1 MKRDG
6 RSAVKENKKRQKR
19 LRKLF
24 EAVCSGQR
32 SRVIYRLFRGGVDV
46 CGSAIEAW
54 PHKQSGDE
62 SDGLAWDS
70 ATVCNGTPLHIAC
83 AMGKFD
89 VAKVLVEHGADVNM
103 RDARG
108 TGPLH
113 VACHRATT
121 LLEAVRTEARHAEPP
136 STQVM
141 NTAVSGI
148 KSSVH
153 AAAAK
158 DVNCNADDGA
168 ERAPLA
174 AEKLKLAAQATA
186 LCAFL
191 VSRGADA
198 HVPDRWGATAVDIGL
213 NTVLDAYV
221 RQQAEDDAL
230 KRARLA
236 STLAAADA
244 EAWIEK
250 ILHEHELETRTSCD
264 GVGAAFG
271 FGDGWEDIERS
282 SAAVGVRGARH
293 AKVRSQLPSQKL
305 DAESTSSRGIK
316 RGCHMA
322 SPASWDGYSDH
333 QSRSQRPRMAWE
345 HDIPHGGSGNKKGQ
359 KKQHPQTRASA
370 QSHTPQPVVPQHM
383 HSVRE
388 RCDRLQLDETAWQ
401 NFCTTAARMKEANT
415 TRAAAASR
423 SPATS
428 AGLSC
433 ADIPWPSGPQD
444 NLLNFDLT
452 APPDKLK
459 RLVRAAW
466 LRWHPDKFVQKFGDI
481 LMSGVEHKKIMQR
494 LKEVA
499 QHINDIAVADR
510 SKLTRTRMHTD
521 PAAASAS

>member
-1 MKRDG
+1 MK
-6 RSAVKENKKRQKR
+6 ETKKRQKR

-46 CGSAIEAW
+46 CGRAAEAW
-54 PHKQSGDE
+54 PHKQSGHE

-70 ATVCNGTPLHIAC
+70 ATVHNGTPLHIAC
-83 AMGKFD
+83 VMGKFD

-108 TGPLH
+108 AGPLH

-121 LLEAVRTEARHAEPP
+121 LLEAVRTEARHAEPLP
-136 STQVM
+136 MHVMSTAI
-141 NTAVSGI
+141 TGI
-148 KSSVH
+148 KSSTH
-153 AAAAK
+153 AAAAN

-230 KRARLA
+230 KRARIA

-244 EAWIEK
+244 EAWTEK

-305 DAESTSSRGIK
+305 GADSTGSRGIK
-316 RGCHMA
+316 RGCHTA
-322 SPASWDGYSDH
+322 SPASWEGCSDEK
-333 QSRSQRPRMAWE
+333 SRSQRPRMAWE
-345 HDIPHGGSGNKKGQ
+345 HDIPHGGIGNEKRG

-370 QSHTPQPVVPQHM
+370 QSHTPQPVVPQYK
-383 HSVRE
+383 HSVQE

-401 NFCTTAARMKEANT
+401 NFCTTAARMKAANEAST
-415 TRAAAASR
+415 ASATC
-423 SPATS
+423 SPATP

-433 ADIPWPSGPQD
+433 ADIPWPSGPPD

-452 APPDKLK
+452 APPDKVK

-466 LRWHPDKFVQKFGDI
+466 LRWHPDKFAQKFGDI
-481 LMSGVEHKKIMQR
+481 LMSGVEHEKIMQR
-494 LKEVA
+494 LKEVV
-499 QHINDIAVADR
+499 QHINDIAVAD
-510 SKLTRTRMHTD
+510 KLTRT
-521 PAAASAS
+521 